1 MILAV
6 VLVCLTLG
14 WFVTLDHRKLIK
26 ADEGRYGEIPREM
39 VATGDWLT
47 PRVNGFKYFEKP
59 PLQYWATA
67 AAYSVFGVSE
77 WATRLWTALTAL
89 AGIALVWLAGNRAFG
104 PPAGRYSALALGGMT
119 LYIFVG
125 SFVTLDMGVSFFMS
139 LAVISVMLA
148 QLDAT
153 PARERRLWMLLGWA
167 GMALAVL
174 SKGLIGLVLPVAAAG
189 MYILVRRDWAVLRR
203 LYIIS
208 GGALFLLIAAPWF
221 IAVSLANPEFF
232 QFFFIQEHVE
242 RFLTRQHGRYQPA
255 WYFIPVLIVGTMP
268 WLLVAAA
275 GVWKAL
281 RHREP
286 QRFQPA
292 LFLAVWCALVFLFFS
307 GSGSKLASYVLPIF
321 PALALLAG
329 RILPAVPPR
338 LLAAQ
343 SVLAFIAGVAT
354 VWLSGKLI
362 GFADRDLPADM
373 LAAYA
378 PWVQAA
384 GIALAII
391 AALAFWTALR
401 REIMTTALL
410 LTISSVFYM
419 QLVITGHET
428 LSPLY
433 SAYHTIQKA
442 RPLLKPDAPFY
453 AVNSFDHT
461 MPFYLGR
468 TVTMV
473 SYRDEL
479 AVPIG
484 WEPDK
489 FIPDLPAFA
498 EAWKRER
505 EAYAFFAAKDFE
517 DFRVR
522 YGIPVEVLA
531 SDPRRVLVRKPAVA
545 NTDASAAGTPPAVKP

>member
-1 MILAV
+1 MCLAL
-6 VLVCLTLG
+6 VLACLALG
-14 WFVTLDHRKLIK
+14 WFVNLDHRKLIK

-39 VATGDWLT
+39 VASGDWLT
-47 PRVNGFKYFEKP
+47 PRMNGFKYFEKP

-67 AAYSVFGVSE
+67 TAYTLFGVSE
-77 WATRLWTALTAL
+77 WTTRLWTALTAL

-104 PPAGRYSALALGGMT
+104 PPVGRFAALALGGMS
-119 LYIFVG
+119 LYQFVG

-139 LAVISVMLA
+139 LAVFSVMLA
-148 QLDAT
+148 QIDST
-153 PARERRLWMLLGWA
+153 PERERRLWMLLGWA

-174 SKGLIGLVLPVAAAG
+174 SKGLIGLVLPIAAGG
-189 MYILVRRDWAVLRR
+189 MYILLRRDWAVLGR
-203 LYIIS
+203 LYLFQ
-208 GGALFLLIAAPWF
+208 GGLLFLAIAAPWF

-232 QFFFIQEHVE
+232 DFFFIQEHFR
-242 RFLTRQHGRYQPA
+242 RFLTKQHGRYQPA
-255 WYFIPVLIVGTMP
+255 WYFIPVLVAGTMP

-275 GVWKAL
+275 GVWKAV
-281 RHREP
+281 REREP
-286 QRFQPA
+286 RRFNPA
-292 LFLAVWCALVFLFFS
+292 MFLTVWCAIVFLFFS
-307 GSGSKLASYVLPIF
+307 GSSSKLASYVLPIF

-329 RILPAVPPR
+329 RYLPAASR
-338 LLAAQ
+338 GLLAVQAAIA
-343 SVLAFIAGVAT
+343 VIAGVAT
-354 VWLSGKLI
+354 IYLSGKLI
-362 GFADRDLPADM
+362 GFAARDLPADM

-384 GIALAII
+384 GLALALIGTV
-391 AALAFWTALR
+391 AFWTALR
-401 REIMTTALL
+401 REIMVTGLL
-410 LTISSVFYM
+410 LTTGSVIYM
-419 QLVITGHET
+419 QLVITGHEA

-433 SAYHTIQKA
+433 SAYHTIDKV
-442 RPLLKPDAPFY
+442 RPLLKPGVPFY

-484 WEPDK
+484 WEPEK

-498 EAWKRER
+498 EAWKRDR

-517 DFRVR
+517 EFRVR
-522 YGIPVEVLA
+522 YDIPVEVLA
-531 SDPRRVLVRKPAVA
+531 SDPRRVLVRKPVNPSPKPDPEVA
-545 NTDASAAGTPPAVKP
+545 R

>member
-1 MILAV
+1 V
-6 VLVCLTLG
+6 VLACLTLG
-14 WFVTLDHRKLIK
+14 WFVNLDHRRLIK

-47 PRVNGFKYFEKP
+47 PRMNGFKYFEKP

-89 AGIALVWLAGNRAFG
+89 AGIVLVWLAGNRAFG
-104 PPAGRYSALALGGMT
+104 PPAGRHAALVLGGMT

-139 LAVISVMLA
+139 LAVLSVMLA
-148 QLDAT
+148 QLDST
-153 PARERRLWMLLGWA
+153 PGRERRLWMLLGWA
-167 GMALAVL
+167 GIALAVL
-174 SKGLIGLVLPVAAAG
+174 SKGLIGLVLPIAAVG

-203 LYIIS
+203 LYILQ

-232 QFFFIQEHVE
+232 RFFFIQEHFE
-242 RFLTRQHGRYQPA
+242 RFLTKQHGRYQPA
-255 WYFIPVLIVGTMP
+255 WYFIPVLLVGTMP
-268 WLLVAAA
+268 WLLVVCA
-275 GVWKAL
+275 GVWKAV
-281 RHREP
+281 REREA
-286 QRFQPA
+286 QRFRPA
-292 LFLAVWCALVFLFFS
+292 LFLVVWCAIVFLFFS

-329 RILPAVPPR
+329 RVLPTITPR
-338 LLAAQ
+338 LLVAQ
-343 SVLAFIAGVAT
+343 CVLAFVAGLAT
-354 VWLSGKLI
+354 VYLSGRLI
-362 GFADRDLPADM
+362 GFAARDLPADM

-384 GIALAII
+384 GIDLAII
-391 AALAFWTALR
+391 AALAFWSALR
-401 REIMTTALL
+401 REIMTAGLL
-410 LTISSVFYM
+410 LTISSVLYM
-419 QLVITGHET
+419 QLVIIGHET

-442 RPLLKPDAPFY
+442 RPRLKLDAPFY

-484 WEPDK
+484 WEPEK
-489 FIPDLPAFA
+489 FIPDLPAFV
-498 EAWKRER
+498 EAWKRDR

-517 DFRVR
+517 DFRTR
-522 YGIPVEVLA
+522 YEIPVEVLA
-531 SDPRRVLVRKPAVA
+531 SDPRRVLVRKPAA
-545 NTDASAAGTPPAVKP
+545 GHAPAAPAIKPPAAPAATQ